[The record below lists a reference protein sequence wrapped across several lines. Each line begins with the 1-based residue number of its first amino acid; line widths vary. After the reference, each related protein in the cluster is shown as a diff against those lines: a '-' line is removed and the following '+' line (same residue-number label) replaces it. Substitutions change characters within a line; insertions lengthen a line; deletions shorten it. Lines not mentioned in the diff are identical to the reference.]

1 MYFEVL
7 FIHITIARTKRNIQI
22 CHHHKFSQMR
32 KIRKTHHCTLFQ
44 NTDPPFSKQTPT
56 VTMSNI
62 TPQAQVQATQKTDK
76 TCPILKEYLDAFAIE
91 FLAIQGIHTANELL
105 AHGSIPV
112 LPPAGVNKRSKSKSK
127 SSSNID
133 YNNASID
140 DPINV
145 VRTTSLL
152 GTDSHLTL
160 TLYHYRFIEKR
171 DPKPS
176 SKLVTKE
183 VSFRPGWEFRSL
195 GFERQNFN
203 ENYIRTFIICN
214 VPNSNSSKWHN

>member
-1 MYFEVL
+1 
-7 FIHITIARTKRNIQI
+7 
-22 CHHHKFSQMR
+22 MR

-56 VTMSNI
+56 VIMSNI

-112 LPPAGVNKRSKSKSK
+112 LPPAGGNKRNKSKSK

-183 VSFRPGWEFRSL
+183 VSFRPG
-195 GFERQNFN
+195 
-203 ENYIRTFIICN
+203 
-214 VPNSNSSKWHN
+214 